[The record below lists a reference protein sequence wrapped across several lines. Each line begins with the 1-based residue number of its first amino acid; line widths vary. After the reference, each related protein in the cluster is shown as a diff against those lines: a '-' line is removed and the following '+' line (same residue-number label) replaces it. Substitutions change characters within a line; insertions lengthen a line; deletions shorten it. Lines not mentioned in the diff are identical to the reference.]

1 MAHVK
6 SYSMSGPDGIY
17 LYSNGV
23 RIGGPYPDEDTAR
36 RESIRVSQ
44 VVGEGPIEEYMAEL
58 ERGLMNEEEMR
69 RMQMMQDNSMVPAR
83 YVPGAE
89 QLGEYPG
96 PFGPSGGPDP
106 AGSQYDPNAGN
117 IVPDESWRQDAQQ
130 RSIMQLIEAAKIQYD
145 MLVSEGRIDPRVTPF
160 DPMAIISNGLMAE
173 GSGMPGDT
181 ETGAYLPPV
190 PDEQLPFD
198 TNMQLDPLRRR
209 RY

>member
-36 RESIRVSQ
+36 RESIRASQ

-69 RMQMMQDNSMVPAR
+69 RMRMIQDDSMVPAR
-83 YVPGAE
+83 YVGQE
-89 QLGEYPG
+89 ELREFPG
-96 PFGPSGGPDP
+96 PYDPSGP
-106 AGSQYDPNAGN
+106 AMFDDDSMYNPNAEN

-130 RSIMQLIEAAKIQYD
+130 RSIMQLIESAKIQYD
-145 MLVSEGRIDPRVTPF
+145 MLVSEGQIDPRITPF
-160 DPMAIISNGLMAE
+160 DPMAIISHGLSLE
-173 GSGMPGDT
+173 GSGMPGDMG
-181 ETGAYLPPV
+181 GAFIPPV
-190 PDEQLPFD
+190 PDAQLPFD
-198 TNMQLDPLRRR
+198 TNMQLDPLRERR

>member
-96 PFGPSGGPDP
+96 PFGPSGGQDP
-106 AGSQYDPNAGN
+106 AGSQYDPNAS
-117 IVPDESWRQDAQQ
+117 IVPEDQQ

-145 MLVSEGRIDPRVTPF
+145 MLVSEGAIDPRVTPF
-160 DPMAIISNGLMAE
+160 DPMAIISHGLSLE
-173 GSGMPGDT
+173 GSGMPGDMG
-181 ETGAYLPPV
+181 GAYLPPV

>member
-69 RMQMMQDNSMVPAR
+69 RMRMMQDDSMVPAR
-83 YVPGAE
+83 YVQGAQ
-89 QLGEYPG
+89 QLGEYAG
-96 PFGPSGGPDP
+96 PFGPSGGQDP

-117 IVPDESWRQDAQQ
+117 IVPEDQQ
-130 RSIMQLIEAAKIQYD
+130 RSIMQLIESAKIQYD
-145 MLVSEGRIDPRVTPF
+145 MLVSEGQIDPRITPF
-160 DPMAIISNGLMAE
+160 DPMAIISHGLSLE
-173 GSGMPGDT
+173 GSGMPGDMG
-181 ETGAYLPPV
+181 GAFIPPV
-190 PDEQLPFD
+190 PDAQLPFD
-198 TNMQLDPLRRR
+198 T
-209 RY
+209 